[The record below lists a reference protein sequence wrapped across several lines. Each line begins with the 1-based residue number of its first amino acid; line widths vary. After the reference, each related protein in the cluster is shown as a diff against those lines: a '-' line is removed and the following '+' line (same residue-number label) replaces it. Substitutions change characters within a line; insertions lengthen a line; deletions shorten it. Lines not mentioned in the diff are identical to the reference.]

1 MGDEEMEEEFEEP
14 QGAVG
19 YTGPLPD
26 YLDVPDEAME
36 DTQFYSDDKVSDEK
50 EFSGDVEDDP
60 EMAEMLKMLEEAKG
74 DLEDA
79 QEKDLEKLMESFD
92 GAEEEIVA
100 KPGVKRKSVNQG
112 SDQVVPKL
120 QDDEIKKQRVI
131 GVMSGIVITPDAEEV
146 PVSFDDDIRI
156 ETIPTPTKD
165 RAPPPKN
172 RRPPTRSSRK
182 PGCDNNEDDQP
193 IQNGSDSINQTLP
206 SPSPQLKK
214 KKKLK
219 KKAP

>member
-1 MGDEEMEEEFEEP
+1 
-14 QGAVG
+14 
-19 YTGPLPD
+19 
-26 YLDVPDEAME
+26 
-36 DTQFYSDDKVSDEK
+36 
-50 EFSGDVEDDP
+50 
-60 EMAEMLKMLEEAKG
+60 MLKMLEEAKG
-74 DLEDA
+74 DLEGA
-79 QEKDLEKLMESFD
+79 QEKDLAKLMESFD
-92 GAEEEIVA
+92 EGVVA
-100 KPGVKRKSVNQG
+100 KPGVKRKSSVNKG
-112 SDQVVPKL
+112 TDQVVPKL
-120 QDDEIKKQRVI
+120 QDDEAKKQRVI
-131 GVMSGIVITPDAEEV
+131 GVMSGIVITPDAEGV

-182 PGCDNNEDDQP
+182 SGWDNNEDDQP

-219 KKAP
+219 KKAPA